1 MVVDRC
7 PFQCWF
13 FGWFSSG
20 FNGVPHTKGG
30 QIGQHNQGLFQLGRY
45 IVLIGIG
52 SLIRV
57 QRLPHLFHVW
67 DMPHFTDAY
76 CCFDDKTTKDNPVCR
91 VYGNR
96 WNWLFGI
103 SRTNSKLFERVI
115 ESMDISPELQQLIR
129 SDLAWHYRVLPK
141 SQSEHGMSFYID
153 ETSDQL
159 IAREEL
165 EALLGESVEL
175 IACAPETIQRN
186 LGRYYRNTNSDDEKI
201 SFDSRTDFVDRI
213 IQEANK
219 LGSSDIHIEIFGEK
233 ARVRIRIDGN
243 LIQRYSIDKTDYPEL
258 VNKIKIRSNLDISEK
273 RLPQDGRIQYE
284 DFDIRVSI
292 LPTLH
297 GEKIVLRILGHD
309 ASSISIDK
317 VGFSPNEKTNYLEGI
332 KKPNGIILI
341 SGPTGSG
348 KTTTLYATLKLLNEE
363 KRNIV
368 TVEDPVEYTLDGI
381 NQVQLK
387 ESIGLTFASALRSFL
402 RQDPDVIMLGEIRD
416 GETAQM
422 AIRAALTGH
431 LVLSTI
437 HTNSAWGTISRLID
451 MGVPPFLLA
460 NTINTSV
467 AQRLVRK
474 LCVRCKATK
483 NLERKDWPMGS
494 SSFTIPEQQT
504 IPVGCDECHYTGYK
518 GRLALYEVIPVDQSL
533 AEAIKGNRH
542 DIEEILQERDIKN
555 LATRAYEVLIEGT
568 TSLEEVYPLLSGY

>member
-1 MVVDRC
+1 M
-7 PFQCWF
+7 
-13 FGWFSSG
+13 S
-20 FNGVPHTKGG
+20 T
-30 QIGQHNQGLFQLGRY
+30 IQH
-45 IVLIGIG
+45 
-52 SLIRV
+52 
-57 QRLPHLFHVW
+57 
-67 DMPHFTDAY
+67 
-76 CCFDDKTTKDNPVCR
+76 
-91 VYGNR
+91 
-96 WNWLFGI
+96 
-103 SRTNSKLFERVI
+103 I
-115 ESMDISPELQQLIR
+115 ELEAELQQLIR
-129 SDLAWHYRVLPK
+129 SDLAWHYRILPK
-141 SQSEHGMSFYID
+141 AQSDGSTTFFID
-153 ETSDQL
+153 ETMD
-159 IAREEL
+159 IEFTREEL
-165 EALLGESVEL
+165 TALLGTDIEL
-175 IACAPETIQRN
+175 ELCSKETIQRS
-186 LGRYYRNTNSDDEKI
+186 LGKYYRNTDAEDSKI
-201 SFDSRTDFVDRI
+201 SFDANTDFVDRL
-213 IQEANK
+213 IQEANR
-219 LGSSDIHIEIFGEK
+219 LGSSDIHIEIYGEK
-233 ARVRIRIDGN
+233 ARIRIRIDGN
-243 LIQRYSIDKTDYPEL
+243 LIQRFSIAKEDYPEL

-273 RLPQDGRIQYE
+273 RLPQDGRIEYE

-297 GEKIVLRILGHD
+297 GEKIVMRILGHD
-309 ASSISIDK
+309 ASSISLEK
-317 VGFSPNEKTNYLEGI
+317 VGFSTVEKRQYLEGVR
-332 KKPNGIILI
+332 KPNGIILI

-474 LCVRCKATK
+474 LCTNCTTK
-483 NLERKDWPMGS
+483 SELDPSDWPSIDG
-494 SSFTIPEQQT
+494 FEIPSEVMT
-504 IPVGCDECHYTGYK
+504 PVGCDECHYTGYK
-518 GRLALYEVIPVDQSL
+518 GRMALYEVIPIDQALSL
-533 AEAIKGNRH
+533 AIKGNNH
-542 DIEEILQERDIKN
+542 EVQTLLNERGIKN

-568 TSLEEVYPLLSGY
+568 TSLEEVYPLLSGI